1 MRRRVFGILSALSLL
16 LCVAAAGLGVASHF
30 RGSLFGWEGPAHG
43 FFVRAEYGVF
53 AVHWHAAE
61 TKGCRVLF
69 EWWPHPASLRP
80 PRFTTWRHHLTF
92 HHYLG
97 NTGTG
102 PLHQLR
108 VPCWAPIVASAVLPA
123 AWVVRRR
130 REGRRGAGVC
140 AGCGYDLRATPER
153 CPECGREVAA
163 DAVGSGA

>member
-1 MRRRVFGILSALSLL
+1 MRRRLFTILAALSLL
-16 LCVAAAGLGVASHF
+16 TCIAITVLGVVSHF

-53 AVHWHAAE
+53 AVHWHAAKTNGSRLLLE
-61 TKGCRVLF
+61 S
-69 EWWPHPASLRP
+69 WPHPASLRP

-102 PLHQLR
+102 PLHQLH
-108 VPCWAPIVASAVLPA
+108 VPSWAPVAATAVLPV

-130 REGRRGAGVC
+130 RGRRWGSGIC
-140 AGCGYDLRATPER
+140 AGCGYDLRATPGR
-153 CPECGREVAA
+153 CPECGREAVAREA
-163 DAVGSGA
+163 EA